1 MIGLNSD
8 TATQT
13 ILEEGDHD
21 EELKVTFYPPL
32 VLQRR
37 MWILDML
44 RAENA
49 TKVRAQ
55 RLLKLLFTTE
65 H

>member
-1 MIGLNSD
+1 MTRLNSD
-8 TATQT
+8 TATET

-21 EELKVTFYPPL
+21 EELKVTFYPSL

-44 RAENA
+44 RVENVA
-49 TKVRAQ
+49 KVGVP
-55 RLLKLLFTTE
+55 
-65 H
+65 